1 MSDLKLKD
9 DDIGDLFAA
18 TPVYEDA
25 EVFQVRVMRGLRF
38 NLWLRQ
44 GFVVLAGFV
53 GGLYALAQFVHIP
66 NWAGGDGASTTKVAT
81 VTLQK
86 AAVETDETWRAGVE
100 FFDGMGKSA
109 MSLFESSARYLN
121 LMQTPLFFWVS
132 FSLCLACLALYYAYS
147 QEETI

>member
-1 MSDLKLKD
+1 MSDLNLKD

-18 TPVYEDA
+18 APVYDDS
-25 EVFQVRVMRGLRF
+25 EVFQARVMRGLRF

-44 GFVVLAGFV
+44 GVVVLAGFV
-53 GGLYALAQFVHIP
+53 GGLYALAQFIHMP
-66 NWAGGDGASTTKVAT
+66 NWAGGEGGSAPKVAT
-81 VTLQK
+81 VTLTK
-86 AAVETDETWRAGVE
+86 AATETDETLRAGVE

-109 MSLFESSARYLN
+109 MSLIESSARYLN
-121 LMQTPLFFWVS
+121 LMQTPFFFWVS